1 MSRKII
7 LIALML
13 SVIPGCASFND
24 KMTPSVSVHQDQFDG
39 SLIIEQSPVSA
50 ASGLSEGWHTLG
62 FQWYQKF
69 PKVVFLEVGVSGTTN
84 VMGVAFNVDGQI
96 IENIKAA
103 SVLTKYG
110 DWSTR
115 RLVMPISDFVKVAQ
129 GSNVKMKVMQIDT
142 YSVSS
147 FGSANSDAIVNSKFG
162 PFIQKLKE
170 QNALP
175 KPSALVS

>member
-1 MSRKII
+1 MSRKIVFLVII
-7 LIALML
+7 LSTI
-13 SVIPGCASFND
+13 SSCASFND
-24 KMTPSVSVHQDQFDG
+24 AMTPSLSVQQDQFDG
-39 SLIIEQSPVSA
+39 SLIITQPPVSA

-62 FQWYQKF
+62 FQWSNKF
-69 PKVVFLEVGVSGTTN
+69 PKVVFLEVGVSGITN

-96 IENIKAA
+96 IENIKEA
-103 SVLTKYG
+103 SSLTKYG

-115 RLVMPISDFVKVAQ
+115 RLVMPVSDFLKVAQ
-129 GSNVKMKVMQIDT
+129 GNDVKMKVMQIDT

-147 FGSANSDAIVNSKFG
+147 FGPTNSGAIINAKFA

-175 KPSALVS
+175 